1 FRQGAGLLDIDDAI
15 LSDVSVAPSA
25 LSLGESQG
33 GTEPQTV
40 TVTNSGDSAVTYE
53 LSFTDAVAAGG
64 DPNNPSFSLA
74 TSTVE
79 MPETVTVPAGS
90 SSTFEVSIAPNE
102 GLDLAQYGGSV
113 LPTPDEGA
121 PVRIP
126 YAGFAGD
133 YQALPLM
140 TDAGGDLPEWAS
152 LSSCDRLIDVE
163 CVMTPAYEL
172 RPDGARYSM
181 QDGDVP
187 TM

>member
-1 FRQGAGLLDIDDAI
+1 EDLEPAQVKDLLRNTADPALWALAPDYGYLGPAFRQGAGLLDIDDAI

-102 GLDLAQYGGSV
+102 GLDLAQYGGYV
-113 LPTPDEGA
+113 LLTPDEGA

-126 YAGFAGD
+126 
-133 YQALPLM
+133 
-140 TDAGGDLPEWAS
+140 
-152 LSSCDRLIDVE
+152 
-163 CVMTPAYEL
+163 
-172 RPDGARYSM
+172 
-181 QDGDVP
+181 
-187 TM
+187 